1 MPVYAYK
8 CGDCGHEFDQ
18 YQKFTDDA
26 LTVCPVCNHLSL
38 RKVFQ
43 PVGIVFKGKGFYA
56 TDNRSTKGL
65 MSPGTREE
73 HNSDSADAVS
83 KAAGKPEAK
92 ISEADK
98 RTVKRELSGSAPA
111 EKKASPVANTAN

>member
-26 LTVCPVCNHLSL
+26 LTICPVCKHISL
-38 RKVFQ
+38 HKVYQ

-73 HNSDSADAVS
+73 HASETAAAVS
-83 KAAGKPEAK
+83 EAGKSETK
-92 ISEADK
+92 ISDAEK
-98 RTVKRELSGSAPA
+98 RTVKREASSTAST
-111 EKKASPVANTAN
+111 EKAAAPVANSPN